1 MISSLDLPNGT
12 LEVRTARR
20 NDRRWFSEYR
30 FTPSDGH
37 GTNPLQAVSVDTRTM
52 CLRVDAYNRN
62 IAMAAAP
69 MIAVAV
75 QPRTIM
81 GRLAV

>member
-1 MISSLDLPNGT
+1 M
-12 LEVRTARR
+12 
-20 NDRRWFSEYR
+20 
-30 FTPSDGH
+30 
-37 GTNPLQAVSVDTRTM
+37 RTM
-52 CLRVDAYNRN
+52 CLRVDAYNSWN

-69 MIAVAV
+69 MIDVAA

>member
-30 FTPSDGH
+30 FTPNNGRAT
-37 GTNPLQAVSVDTRTM
+37 GWAEAAIPEGFVSSG
-52 CLRVDAYNRN
+52 
-62 IAMAAAP
+62 IAFSAGVLLGQQCAE
-69 MIAVAV
+69 
-75 QPRTIM
+75 
-81 GRLAV
+81 LAR